1 MAENIIKDL
10 LQEADKIAGVP
21 EQASIDIGIIRRRAR
36 KRYLMRTIAPLIAA
50 AAVIILTIS
59 VWTLSF
65 RTAKP
70 VGDNDELARL
80 QAQVKYLQA
89 RTDATLKLVQ
99 EMLQKEQKQRELE
112 ALQAQLESIGD
123 PREEISQQVE
133 RTALILVFQADKMYR
148 EPGQKN
154 SAMQAYSRVIELFPQ
169 SRWAKVARQRL
180 LDIQNAENVT
190 NLKGDSI

>member
-1 MAENIIKDL
+1 MTEDRIKDL
-10 LQEADKIAGVP
+10 LRGADRMAGVP
-21 EQASIDIGIIRRRAR
+21 EQASIDIGIIRRCAH
-36 KRYLMRTIAPLIAA
+36 KRYIVRTIVPLIAA
-50 AAVIILTIS
+50 AAAIILTIS
-59 VWTLSF
+59 VWTLSV
-65 RTAKP
+65 RTTKP
-70 VGDNDELARL
+70 VGSNDEVARL
-80 QAQVKYLQA
+80 KAQVVYLQA

-148 EPGQKN
+148 ELGQKN

-180 LDIQNAENVT
+180 LDIQNAKNVT

>member
-1 MAENIIKDL
+1 MTENIIKDL

>member
-1 MAENIIKDL
+1 MTEDRIKDL
-10 LQEADKIAGVP
+10 LQEADRIAGVP
-21 EQASIDIGIIRRRAR
+21 EQASVDTGIIRHRAH
-36 KRYLMRTIAPLIAA
+36 KRYLARKIVFFTAA
-50 AAVIILTIS
+50 AAAIILTIS
-59 VWTLSF
+59 VWTLSV
-65 RTAKP
+65 RTTKP
-70 VGDNDELARL
+70 IGDNDGLVRL

-133 RTALILVFQADKMYR
+133 RTALILVFQADRMYR
-148 EPGQKN
+148 ELGQKN
-154 SAMQAYSRVIELFPQ
+154 SAIQAYSRVIELFPQ

>member
-1 MAENIIKDL
+1 MTENIIKDL

-148 EPGQKN
+148 ELGQK
-154 SAMQAYSRVIELFPQ
+154 SSVMQAYSRVIELFPQ

-180 LDIQNAENVT
+180 VHIQNAENVT

>member
-1 MAENIIKDL
+1 MIEDRIKDL
-10 LQEADKIAGVP
+10 LQEADRIAGVP
-21 EQASIDIGIIRRRAR
+21 EQVSIDKGIIRRRAH
-36 KRYLMRTIAPLIAA
+36 KRYLVRTIVPLTATAA
-50 AAVIILTIS
+50 AIIFAIS
-59 VWTLSF
+59 VWSLLF
-65 RTAKP
+65 RTTKPIGGNNEIAK
-70 VGDNDELARL
+70 L

-112 ALQAQLESIGD
+112 ALQAQLESISD
-123 PREEISQQVE
+123 PREEIRQQVE

-154 SAMQAYSRVIELFPQ
+154 SAIQTYSRVIELFPQ

-180 LDIQNAENVT
+180 ADIQNKENVT

>member
-1 MAENIIKDL
+1 MTEDRIKDL
-10 LQEADKIAGVP
+10 LQEADRIAGVP
-21 EQASIDIGIIRRRAR
+21 EQASVDTGIIRHRAH
-36 KRYLMRTIAPLIAA
+36 KRYLARKIVFFTAA
-50 AAVIILTIS
+50 AAAIILTIS
-59 VWTLSF
+59 VWTLSV
-65 RTAKP
+65 RTTKP
-70 VGDNDELARL
+70 IGDNDGLVRL

-148 EPGQKN
+148 ELGQKN

-180 LDIQNAENVT
+180 VDIQNAENVT
-190 NLKGDSI
+190 NLKGESI

>member
-1 MAENIIKDL
+1 MTKDIIRDL
-10 LQEADKIAGVP
+10 LQEADRMANVP
-21 EQASIDIGIIRRRAR
+21 EQASIDIGILRRRAQ
-36 KRYLMRTIAPLIAA
+36 KRYLVHIIVPLTAAA
-50 AAVIILTIS
+50 AAVILTIS
-59 VWTLSF
+59 VWTLLF
-65 RTAKP
+65 RTTKP
-70 VGDNDELARL
+70 VGGNNKFARL
-80 QAQVKYLQA
+80 QAQVEYLQA

-112 ALQAQLESIGD
+112 ALQAQLESISN
-123 PREEISQQVE
+123 PREEIHQQVE